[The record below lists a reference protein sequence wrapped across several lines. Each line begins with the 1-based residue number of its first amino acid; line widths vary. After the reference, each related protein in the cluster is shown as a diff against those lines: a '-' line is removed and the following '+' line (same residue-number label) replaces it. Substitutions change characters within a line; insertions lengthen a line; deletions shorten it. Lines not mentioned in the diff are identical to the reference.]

1 MQKSR
6 LEHIIRRKIN
16 HTSYV
21 EVTNMI
27 VLVDQNVRRAIISLL
42 HRAKKVEENMTVMRR
57 KMEDV
62 TKIQIKLAELRNTI
76 PKTKVHC
83 IELDTAEEKIMNSK
97 TLQ

>member
-1 MQKSR
+1 
-6 LEHIIRRKIN
+6 
-16 HTSYV
+16 
-21 EVTNMI
+21 MI
-27 VLVDQNVRRAIISLL
+27 VLVDQNVRRAIINLL
-42 HRAKKVEENMTVMRR
+42 HRAKKVEENMPIMRR